1 MTRKIHKAIIAS
13 LLIGLPFTSFAKRY
27 DVTLPEV
34 ASCLKT
40 AQPGD
45 QIYIKD
51 GQYKDMQL
59 KWTGKG
65 TEKAPIKIEA
75 LNPGKVKIEGGSTL
89 LIAGE
94 WMSVGGLH
102 FTDGYAPKGSVIEF
116 RNGQELANHCRLT
129 NCVIDGFNPSRRDQA
144 YSYILLYGRHN
155 RVDHCSLT

>member
-1 MTRKIHKAIIAS
+1 MMTQKIHKAIIAS

-89 LIAGE
+89 RIAGE

-116 RNGQELANHCRLT
+116 RNRTGTGQSLPPDKLCDRRIQSVPSGPGLQLYLALW
-129 NCVIDGFNPSRRDQA
+129 S
-144 YSYILLYGRHN
+144 S
-155 RVDHCSLT
+155 